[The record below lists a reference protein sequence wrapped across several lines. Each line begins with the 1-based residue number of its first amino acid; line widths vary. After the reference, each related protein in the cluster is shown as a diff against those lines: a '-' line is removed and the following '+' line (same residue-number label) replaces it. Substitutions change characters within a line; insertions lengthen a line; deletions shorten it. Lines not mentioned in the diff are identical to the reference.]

1 MNKTKSVFFLA
12 SLFAASSLFAET
24 AWVTGAY
31 DTRDWDPGEDNI
43 LRMGTTTLLGTSA
56 VVRGNGTAA
65 QDTNNPALLTDG
77 EGADGAFDS
86 AKIMSA
92 SSGHVEWSF
101 ESPMYLG
108 ELRIYSRWGN
118 GGRDGIAIDDV
129 KVKYSSEGEWTSL
142 GCGAVSYGL
151 NDNNTA
157 GSLFAVLKDSDDA
170 PIASLVVGLQIVFSN
185 AQDNNGTGYA
195 EIEAIGSEQPLV
207 PRVKNVWQTGGA
219 WPVNGSFIPGENNE
233 LRGLS
238 PSEGDST
245 SGIGTAGDGGNMG
258 GLRVLTDGEVGDG
271 SQSYRCSVRT
281 DDVFSYNLDEPA
293 DIRECRFYSIWSD
306 SGRDTINIRAIKVK
320 QQGATR
326 WRTLSDSAVTVVD
339 DPSFRNYA
347 YFKTED
353 GSPLATNVVAIQFC
367 FGRQENSWT
376 GYAEFEALAVGPEPT
391 GRMDIETRGYDHVVL
406 NGVVTGLGKG
416 ATAADVFFAYQ
427 KGDSTEGLS
436 LEGAASRGT
445 VTQADQ
451 AAVIALDGL
460 EQQTTYSYIFKIV
473 NDRNIASEV
482 YEGTFTTAQL
492 VPVVADDWLT
502 VPAGDWAEVASD
514 CAIKGF
520 DNMGTLVVKT
530 GVRLT
535 DSDGFG
541 NASTLGRGEG
551 ITASLTLEENAYVEV
566 HAGSQPCFHVG
577 GSSGRGYL
585 TVGAGAT
592 FTTGLNRMVLANG
605 SGTYANLAIYGT
617 VSASEVQPNAY
628 WPENTLSVDPLGRP
642 IASETTVYA
651 GGKLSCGTYKAWD
664 FARCNLTLAGGTLE
678 VTKGGEDFFNN
689 ESAKATLVLAVEP
702 AATPSVIDVGAND
715 VTFTRPGKDWQ
726 DPAPAGSRTLFLTGA
741 GALEKRGSGT
751 LALTERIDMTR
762 YEGDVSVSA
771 GALHL
776 DGAAA
781 TFNSL
786 SVAPGA
792 FLYMAPGASLAVKTA
807 SSLGALRLDADYD
820 YDPEVDPETGTAP
833 AVKSVPVLDGF
844 TLADAGTLDLVSA
857 RDKGDVLVGDRIPV
871 MLAVT
876 NATIGAGQKWS
887 VTFNGTRT
895 PYHFIADY
903 KGEPVLRRNLGFA
916 ILVR

>member
-1 MNKTKSVFFLA
+1 MKKIKSVL
-12 SLFAASSLFAET
+12 LFSSLFACATLSAEM
-24 AWVTGAY
+24 AWETGAY
-31 DTRDWDPGEDNI
+31 DARDWDPGDNNI
-43 LRMGTTTLLGTSA
+43 LRLGTTKLLDTSA
-56 VVRGNGTAA
+56 VVRGNGTGA
-65 QDTNNPALLTDG
+65 QDTNNPAMLTDG
-77 EGADGAFDS
+77 EGADGEFDS

-101 ESPMYLG
+101 AKPMYLS
-108 ELRIYSRWGN
+108 ELRIYSRWAN

-129 KVKYSSEGEWTSL
+129 KVRYSENGEWTSL
-142 GCGAVSYGL
+142 GCGDVAYGL
-151 NDNNTA
+151 NNNSTA
-157 GSLFAVLKDSDDA
+157 GSLFAVLKDTDGA
-170 PIASLVVGLQIVFSN
+170 PIASLVVGLQVVFSST
-185 AQDNNGTGYA
+185 QDNNGTGYA
-195 EIEAIGSEQPLV
+195 EIEAIGSDYPLD
-207 PRVKNVWQTGGA
+207 PQAKNVWQTGGA
-219 WPVNGSFIPGENNE
+219 WPVNDSFIPGENNE

-238 PSEGDST
+238 PSTEDST
-245 SGIGTAGDGGNMG
+245 SEIGTAGDVGNLGGPS
-258 GLRVLTDGEVGDG
+258 VLTDGAVGDG
-271 SQSYRCSVRT
+271 GRSNRCSVRSN
-281 DDVFSYNLDEPA
+281 DVFAYTLSESA
-293 DIRECRFYSIWSD
+293 DIRECRFYSVWD
-306 SGRDTINIRAIKVK
+306 DNGRDTINIRAIKVK
-320 QQGATR
+320 TEGSSR
-326 WRTLSDSAVTVVD
+326 WRTLPGSGVSVTD
-339 DPSFRNYA
+339 DTSHRNYA
-347 YFKTED
+347 FFKKED

-367 FGRQENSWT
+367 FGTQENGWT
-376 GYAEFEALAVGPEPT
+376 GYAEFEALAVGTGPT
-391 GRMDIETRGYDHVVL
+391 GRMDIKTRGYDHVVL

-416 ATAADVFFAYQ
+416 ATTADVFFAYQ

-436 LEGAASRGT
+436 LDGVVSRGT

-492 VPVVADDWLT
+492 VPVVAGDWLT
-502 VPAGDWAEVASD
+502 VPDGDWAEVASD

-530 GVRLT
+530 GVRLS
-535 DSDGFG
+535 DNDGF
-541 NASTLGRGEG
+541 STYSKVGVGSG
-551 ITASLTLEENAYVEV
+551 ISAFLTLEPNAYVEV
-566 HAGSQPCFHVG
+566 HADSNPCVHIG
-577 GSSGRGYL
+577 ASSGRGYL
-585 TVGAGAT
+585 SVGAGAT
-592 FTTGLNRMVLANG
+592 FTTGMNRMVLSNG
-605 SGTYANLAIYGT
+605 SGSYANLAIYGT
-617 VSASEVQPNAY
+617 VSASAVQANAY
-628 WPENTLSVDPLGRP
+628 WPEGTMSVDPLGRP

-678 VTKGGEDFFNN
+678 ITTGGADFFNN
-689 ESAKATLVLAVEP
+689 ENAKATLVLAVEP
-702 AATPSVIDVGAND
+702 AATPSVIDVGENN
-715 VTFTRPGKDWQ
+715 VTFTRPEKHEN
-726 DPAPAGSRTLFLTGA
+726 DPAPAGSRTLYLTGS

-751 LALTERIDMTR
+751 LALTERIDMTL

-820 YDPEVDPETGTAP
+820 YDPEVDPETGSAP

-857 RDKGDVLVGDRIPV
+857 RDKGEVLVGDRIPV